1 MPQLD
6 VLTFFS
12 TTTAMF
18 ILFTL
23 LVMVLFRKIL
33 PKISMSQKT
42 RALTVTPS
50 NIDFDNNDL
59 PIVGQIFFATNNRG
73 YLSVFFEDNFLI
85 FFVFF
90 LLLFYAALFISFFD
104 IVNLIKRIFV
114 VFNGF
119 FEKIFIIYLK
129 VLKTRKYYK
138 NLNKKAKIGKK
149 KLEKN

>member
-90 LLLFYAALFISFFD
+90 SSF
-104 IVNLIKRIFV
+104 VLCS
-114 VFNGF
+114 
-119 FEKIFIIYLK
+119 IIYFFF
-129 VLKTRKYYK
+129 
-138 NLNKKAKIGKK
+138 
-149 KLEKN
+149 